1 MEPVSHPEAALGHL
15 TSSVGF
21 TLPAGEPSAPALAR
35 YLDQRRTLLVLDG
48 MEHLASWATHLEEL
62 AADTERLAIV
72 ATSTRPLASRDE
84 TLFLL
89 EGLDLTPAPQ
99 DPRTSRCAAVRYFAE
114 RARRALPGFTAET
127 DVETV
132 WRVCARVGG
141 LPLGLELAAGFV
153 RVLSLRELAERLE
166 ERPEEIAAVTAG
178 VPERHGSLLRVCEHA
193 WSFLDDGERAVLSAL
208 SVFRESFAVA
218 DLEAVCGPALADLAR
233 LERRSLV
240 RGDGDR
246 YALHPLIRRFAA
258 GRLADDPAAE
268 TAARDRHAAHFASVM
283 QGLQGLEGGIT
294 EGEARRAA
302 ERALPDAIAAWRWS
316 VERGAE
322 ENLVR
327 LLTFMRSALNAM
339 GRNALIDE
347 LIVTGLARV
356 GPLSSAA
363 ARLKLALAQQ
373 VIHLDRRK
381 ARGLATAAAAAAAA
395 SDDVV
400 SEGLAVLTLAATE
413 DPSRGLESTRPLVR
427 AALGR
432 LREARSWELVAS
444 SYRALAVAV
453 PSPRRHGALLALGMR
468 YMRRFG
474 FLSASTAL
482 SYYLGSHLTDTCGD
496 HRAALAVTLEHLR
509 SELDGAARPYALVA
523 IHSLVAYYSLNA
535 GDLDAA
541 RQHHEEALELT
552 GRRAEAPEPVYWSP
566 ETHWVAWAAP
576 LVALHTAGPGHA
588 LRSGRDQLEPREVR
602 DLLAHAM
609 LACGDREG
617 ALAAADRWRR
627 RAASLPVV
635 RFRVLA
641 QAISERLQA
650 TLACDH
656 EAQRRHL
663 ATALRTCARHHL
675 VPMALDCLVSCHR
688 LFPDVVSQEEA
699 VAAATH
705 PAAYHSAPL
714 LLTGFRGPVPA
725 KLARAPYP
733 GTEALR
739 RGAAL
744 AERLWC

>member
-1 MEPVSHPEAALGHL
+1 M
-15 TSSVGF
+15 
-21 TLPAGEPSAPALAR
+21 
-35 YLDQRRTLLVLDG
+35 
-48 MEHLASWATHLEEL
+48 
-62 AADTERLAIV
+62 
-72 ATSTRPLASRDE
+72 
-84 TLFLL
+84 
-89 EGLDLTPAPQ
+89 
-99 DPRTSRCAAVRYFAE
+99 
-114 RARRALPGFTAET
+114 
-127 DVETV
+127 
-132 WRVCARVGG
+132 
-141 LPLGLELAAGFV
+141 
-153 RVLSLRELAERLE
+153 
-166 ERPEEIAAVTAG
+166 
-178 VPERHGSLLRVCEHA
+178 
-193 WSFLDDGERAVLSAL
+193 
-208 SVFRESFAVA
+208 
-218 DLEAVCGPALADLAR
+218 
-233 LERRSLV
+233 

-294 EGEARRAA
+294 EGEARWAA

-444 SYRALAVAV
+444 SYRALAVAE

-641 QAISERLQA
+641 RPVIVRAGTVEAAAERLQA
-650 TLACDH
+650 RLQQVDAQVRPPVVQLTDRPLEAVGDELPAPAAEAVTDQDEGGGTVPQRDRGRTAGDAADGRQRYGVGVHRFPVAAVGALELAV
-656 EAQRRHL
+656 QSQP
-663 ATALRTCARHHL
+663 LRSLDRPDL
-675 VPMALDCLVSCHR
+675 VPNR
-688 LFPDVVSQEEA
+688 
-699 VAAATH
+699 
-705 PAAYHSAPL
+705 
-714 LLTGFRGPVPA
+714 
-725 KLARAPYP
+725 
-733 GTEALR
+733 
-739 RGAAL
+739 AAL
-744 AERLWC
+744 VDEVHGGQVGVERPPEGWLRGRHDRQPVLLRPRLHGVAGRAVLDHHDLQVRVLAGPARDDVSHGLAQVAVLHLSEHDDRGHA